1 MDYSSI
7 EKLIQYKF
15 KDSSLIKEALSH
27 PSMRGISDFKGGDY
41 ERLEFLG
48 DAVVNLVV
56 TKNLYLDFPDLDE
69 GELAKIRAYFISK
82 DFMVEKAIEMNL
94 GDHIIMAFGEESSG
108 GRENPNNL
116 ENVLEAIM
124 GAVFLDGGLDESTK
138 IIERIWGKIDPALS
152 MNANP
157 KSTLQELSQDMNYGL
172 PAYEVVEKTGE
183 MHAPTY
189 KVAVKAGDDL
199 VEYGMGTNIKMA
211 EKEAAKNMIKKLQ
224 KKK

>member
-15 KDSSLIKEALSH
+15 KDSSLITEALSH
-27 PSMRGISDFKGGDY
+27 PSMRGITDFKGEDY

-56 TKNLYLDFPDLDE
+56 TKRLYLDFPDLDE
-69 GELAKIRAYFISK
+69 GDLAKIRSYFISK
-82 DFMVEKAIEMNL
+82 EFMVEKALELKL
-94 GDHIIMAFGEESSG
+94 GDYIVMAFGEESSG

-124 GAVFLDGGLDESTK
+124 GAVFLDSGLEEAS
-138 IIERIWGKIDPALS
+138 IVIERIWGKIDPALS
-152 MNANP
+152 LHANP
-157 KSTLQELSQDMNYGL
+157 KSTLQELSQDMNLGL
-172 PAYEVVEKTGE
+172 PNYEVVEKTGE

-189 KVAVKAGDDL
+189 KVAVKIGDGL
-199 VEYGMGTNIKMA
+199 IEFGGGTNIKMA
-211 EKEAAKNMIKKLQ
+211 EKEAAKNLIKKLQ
-224 KKK
+224 DQK